1 MIKQQTMEDLLRS
14 EDVKLASLK
23 RGDKVNATILKIG
36 KREIL
41 ANIGAK
47 SYGIITGR
55 EFEVMG
61 DMKHMLK
68 EGDVVPAEVVIP
80 EMEDGE
86 TLISVRRTLMTKLWD
101 DLIDA
106 QKNRKEVEVMA
117 LRSISAGLL
126 VDCRSLRGFIPQ
138 QQLDPSNQ
146 DNPDKLVGHRLKVV
160 VLEVDRPQ
168 NRLVLSQKEVTQK
181 DELAA
186 KRSVLSEFKKG
197 ETVSGSV
204 SAVTSYTLIVQVVK
218 GKKHA
223 EGAVHISEVS
233 WERVEDLS
241 TLYAT
246 GDTIKAEI
254 SDIDVQEGM
263 LILSIK
269 KLLPDPW
276 TDIEKKYPLEKQ
288 MTGTVVKITKLGVFI
303 ELDKGIEGL
312 IHISKLPAGKTFSE
326 GDKIPVTIDKIDADH
341 RKISLAYVSVT
352 KPIGYR

>member
-101 DLIDA
+101 DLVDA
-106 QKNRKEVEVMA
+106 KKNKKEIEVTA

-146 DNPDKLVGHRLKVV
+146 DNPDKLVGHRLKVQI
-160 VLEVDRPQ
+160 LEVDRPQ

-181 DELAA
+181 DALSA
-186 KRSVLSEFKKG
+186 KRATLSEFKKG
-197 ETVSGSV
+197 DTVSGSITTI
-204 SAVTSYTLIVQVVK
+204 TSYALIVLVKKEKKQV
-218 GKKHA
+218 
-223 EGAVHISEVS
+223 EGTVHISEVS

-241 TLYAT
+241 TRYSV
-246 GDTIKAEI
+246 GDAIKA
-254 SDIDVQEGM
+254 DVTDVDMQEGM

-269 KLLPDPW
+269 QLLPDPW

-288 MTGTVVKITKLGVFI
+288 LTGIVVKITKLGVFI
-303 ELDKGIEGL
+303 ELEKGIEGL
-312 IHISKLPAGKTFSE
+312 IHISKIPAGKSFVE
-326 GDKIPVTIDKIDADH
+326 GDKIPVTIDKIDPDH
-341 RKISLAYVSVT
+341 RKISLAYVSIT